1 MNKKNVEKS
10 LQRNFL
16 DRCMSACFLPVSLE
30 QLLTPYRNH
39 NCLYVLAFQG
49 SYLTASITEAHPQ
62 TGESLSGTQN
72 EPD

>member
-10 LQRNFL
+10 LQRDFL
-16 DRCMSACFLPVSLE
+16 DRCVSACVLPVSLE
-30 QLLTPYRNH
+30 QLLTPYRNR
-39 NCLYVLAFQG
+39 NRLCVFAFQG
-49 SYLTASITEAHPQ
+49 SYLTASITDAHPQ